1 MTAATSGLAVHE
13 IAKSQGY
20 FRDLHIHPEV
30 LLVAD
35 GSKCVAALVSGAAEI
50 CIWSGFNQVIPAI
63 ARGARLK
70 ILAGAL
76 NLATLAMY
84 SSRSD
89 VRKVSDLRGRTIGI
103 GATGAVVDQMTVL
116 LLEKG
121 GLTADSVR
129 FRNVGSNDDI
139 LKAVMAGT
147 VDAGLGDVDVMGQ
160 QQQLGIHVLPDGMLW
175 KEIPEYTNQASYASD
190 AAIRSDRDTLVR
202 LLAVYAKA
210 YRFVSGP
217 DSRDSYLRAWE
228 KVSGSSDPRKPLAE
242 WDWIQQ
248 YHPYD
253 LGLVLTDRQIDFVQ
267 HANVRFGVQRQLLP
281 IPEIADM
288 SLATAALRRL
298 A

>member
-1 MTAATSGLAVHE
+1 MTAAASGLAVHE
-13 IAKSQGY
+13 IAQSQGF
-20 FRDLHIHPEV
+20 FREFRISPEV
-30 LLVAD
+30 LVVAD
-35 GSKCVAALVSGAAEI
+35 GGKCVAALVSEAAEI

-63 ARGARLK
+63 GQGAKLK

-84 SSRSD
+84 SSRPD
-89 VRKVSDLRGRTIGI
+89 IRNVADLRGKVIGI
-103 GATGAVVDQMTVL
+103 GASGAVVDQMTVL
-116 LLEKG
+116 LLEKK

-147 VDAGLGDVDVMGQ
+147 VDGGLGDVDVMGQ
-160 QQQLGIHVLPDGMLW
+160 QQRLGIHVLPDGMLW
-175 KEIPEYTNQASYASD
+175 KEIPEYTNQASYASG
-190 AAIRSDRDTLVR
+190 AAIRSDRETLVR
-202 LLAVYAKA
+202 VLAAYAKA
-210 YRFVSGP
+210 YRFVSEP
-217 DSRDSYLRAWE
+217 DSRDAYIRAWQ

-242 WDWIQQ
+242 WNWIQQ

-267 HANVRFGVQRQLLP
+267 RANVKFGVQRRILP

>member
-1 MTAATSGLAVHE
+1 MTEAISGLAVHE

-20 FRDLHIHPEV
+20 FREFRISPDV

-63 ARGARLK
+63 GRGARLK

-84 SSRSD
+84 SSRPD
-89 VRKVSDLRGRTIGI
+89 IRNVADLRGKVIGI

-116 LLEKG
+116 LLEKK
-121 GLTADSVR
+121 GLNADSVR
-129 FRNVGSNDDI
+129 VRNVGSNDDI

-160 QQQLGIHVLPDGMLW
+160 QQQLGIHALPDGMLW
-175 KEIPEYTNQASYASD
+175 KEIPEYTNQASYTSD
-190 AAIRSDRDTLVR
+190 AVIRSDRDTLIRV
-202 LLAVYAKA
+202 LAAYAKA
-210 YRFVSGP
+210 YRYVSGP
-217 DSRDSYLRAWE
+217 DSRHAYLRAWQQ
-228 KVSGSSDPRKPLAE
+228 VAGSSDPRKPLAE

-253 LGLVLTDRQIDFVQ
+253 LGLVLTDRQVDFVQ
-267 HANVRFGVQRQLLP
+267 RTNVRFGVQRQILP

-288 SLATAALRRL
+288 SLAAAALRRL